1 MTVNTTKNLTEFIWD
16 KGNIDKNWLKHR
28 ISNKEAEEA
37 FFDSKKQEYPD
48 PSHSKK
54 EIRKILV
61 GKTKGGKILFLVY
74 TLRKNKIRIISARN
88 INRKEIKLYEITP

>member
-1 MTVNTTKNLTEFIWD
+1 MNTTKFLTEFIWD
-16 KGNIDKNWLKHR
+16 KGNIDKNLIKHR
-28 ISNKEAEEA
+28 ISNKEAEEV

-54 EIRKILV
+54 EIRKIVV
-61 GKTKGGKILFLVY
+61 GKTKGGRILFLVY

-88 INRKEIKLYEITP
+88 INRKEIKLYEKTP